1 MFALVD
7 CNNFYASCERVFRP
21 ALEGRPIVVL
31 SNNDGCVVARSAE
44 AKALG
49 IPMAKPWFKIEAAM
63 RAAGV
68 VVFSSNY
75 ALYGD
80 LSRRV
85 MQTLGG
91 FCPRLEVYSIDE
103 CFLDLDGMRGDL
115 TALGLELVRT
125 VKQWTGIPVS
135 VGIGPTKTLAKVANR
150 LAKRGQGPA
159 GPVLEWARQPD
170 PRATLAGLAP
180 EDVWGISS
188 RWGARLRALGLTSA
202 RALAEADPRH
212 LRQVGGVVIERI
224 GRELAGTP
232 CLPLELVP
240 PMRKQILVSRSFG
253 ERLVKLED
261 LQGAVAA
268 FAARAGEKLRRQ
280 KLRAR
285 AVTVFVQTSPFTDA
299 EPFYANG
306 VTLVLERPTH
316 DSGRLVQCAGQGL
329 ARIFRPGLKYQKAG
343 VLLPDL
349 MPENVEQG
357 LLFAEQPGDDART
370 DRLMARLDAL
380 NRTPAHRAV
389 RYASEL
395 LSDKWH
401 MRQRHKSAA
410 SVTDWEALPVVRAC

>member
-21 ALEGRPIVVL
+21 ALNGQPVVVL
-31 SNNDGCVVARSAE
+31 SNNDGCIVARSAE

-80 LSRRV
+80 FSRRV
-85 MQTLGG
+85 MQVLAG

-103 CFLDLDGMRGDL
+103 SFLDLSGVRGDL
-115 TALGLELVRT
+115 TALGLDIVQRVR
-125 VKQWTGIPVS
+125 QWTGIPVS
-135 VGIGPTKTLAKVANR
+135 VGIGPTKTLAKIANR
-150 LAKRGQGPA
+150 LAKKGQSPA
-159 GPVLEWARQPD
+159 GPVLEWARLTD

-180 EDVWGISS
+180 EDVWGIST
-188 RWGARLRALGLTSA
+188 RWGARLRALGLASA
-202 RALAEADPRH
+202 LALAETDPRR
-212 LRQVGGVVIERI
+212 LRQVGGVVMERI
-224 GRELAGTP
+224 GRELAGLP

-240 PMRKQILVSRSFG
+240 PPRKQILVSRSFG
-253 ERLVKLED
+253 ERLSKLED

-280 KLRAR
+280 RLRAR

-306 VTLVLERPTH
+306 LTLVLERPTH
-316 DSGRLVQCAGQGL
+316 DSGRLLQCAQQAL

-349 MPENVEQG
+349 APAAVEQG
-357 LLFAEQPGDDART
+357 LLFAEQPADDART
-370 DRLMARLDAL
+370 DRLMASLDAL
-380 NRTPAHRAV
+380 NRIPAHRAV

-401 MRQRHKSAA
+401 MRQRRKSPAWTTA
-410 SVTDWEALPVVRAC
+410 WDELPVVKAS